1 MTTIVK
7 TVNKDQLQEL
17 DYLKSDVLF
26 NNMEKD
32 KRKLLLEQACRMG
45 SGFEAQKTRIIFACS
60 DGIKKVEARII
71 ALTKTSITFKGVN
84 SLPVKSVIGVDV
96 V

>member
-1 MTTIVK
+1 MATVIK
-7 TVNKDQLQEL
+7 SVNKSELKEL

-26 NNMEKD
+26 NNMEKN
-32 KRKLLLEQACRMG
+32 KRKLLLEKACRMSNG
-45 SGFEAQKTRIIFACS
+45 IEANKARIIFACS

-71 ALTKTSITFKGVN
+71 SLSKTSVTLKGVN

-96 V
+96 I

>member
-1 MTTIVK
+1 MATVVK
-7 TVNKDQLQEL
+7 SINQEELKGL

-26 NNMEKD
+26 NNMEKN

-45 SGFEAQKTRIIFACS
+45 SGYEAQKARIIFACS

-71 ALTKTSITFKGVN
+71 SLSKTSVTFKGVS
-84 SLPVKSVIGVDV
+84 SLPIKSVIGVDLV
-96 V
+96 